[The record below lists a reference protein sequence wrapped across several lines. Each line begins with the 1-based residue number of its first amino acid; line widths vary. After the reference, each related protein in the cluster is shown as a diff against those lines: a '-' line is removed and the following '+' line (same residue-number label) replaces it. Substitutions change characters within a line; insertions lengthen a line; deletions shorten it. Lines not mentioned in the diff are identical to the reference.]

1 MKEKLS
7 SLKKLSI
14 RITDARSHEFAC
26 TWIRVCC
33 ILHNILLPIY
43 DEEDLQ
49 YPNSPPNTVEECD
62 DNSDDEDNDGQLKRI
77 AIFEVILMNNKQ

>member
-1 MKEKLS
+1 MKEKLP

-33 ILHNILLPIY
+33 VLHNLLLPIY

-49 YPNSPPNTVEECD
+49 HSHSLPNTAAEYDE
-62 DNSDDEDNDGQLKRI
+62 NSEDEDSDGQLKRI
-77 AIFEVILMNNKQ
+77 AIFEVINEQ